1 VDLNQDQLAEIDKLT
16 RYIKQMEG
24 IVRTSP
30 NPDQVARV
38 KRELQKYREKLKT
51 LYPDYDP
58 NSHQM
63 DDVRGQLGLD
73 GGGKAKTGGGGGA
86 ARSGGGEGHDILDK
100 FPVAKASPNCTDHD
114 VNFLATILHVIQK
127 EYWPA
132 ISEQH
137 TRMDFSLNQ
146 ERDTIRYHLDT
157 ALRNLK
163 ILTETVEEYAQAEK
177 QDFREQLL
185 KMKNKQTRVFLF
197 ETNDMLRLMREFMR
211 KVAGDIQQ
219 NGSAIQNKSDKIQF
233 NPKFEDATLLD
244 GYTIRDA
251 VLEFLELL
259 DQTIAQLRL
268 PQMKQGS

>member
-1 VDLNQDQLAEIDKLT
+1 MDLNQDQLTEIDKLT

-30 NPDQVARV
+30 NPDQVSRV

-51 LYPDYDP
+51 LYPDFDP
-58 NSHQM
+58 SQQHVE
-63 DDVRGQLGLD
+63 DVREALGLD
-73 GGGKAKTGGGGGA
+73 GGSSGKSSA
-86 ARSGGGEGHDILDK
+86 SGGGKSSGGGGHDILDK
-100 FPVAKASPNCTDHD
+100 FPVQKASPNCQDHD

-146 ERDTIRYHLDT
+146 ERDTVRHHLDT

-163 ILTETVEEYAQAEK
+163 ILTETIEEYAQAEK

-197 ETNDMLRLMREFMR
+197 ETNDVLRLLKEFMR
-211 KVAGDIQQ
+211 KVAADVQQ
-219 NGSAIQNKSDKIQF
+219 NGSGIQNKTELIQF
-233 NPKFEDATLLD
+233 NPKFEDATLLE

-268 PQMKQGS
+268 PQLKQGN

>member
-1 VDLNQDQLAEIDKLT
+1 VDLNQDQLTEIDKLT

-38 KRELQKYREKLKT
+38 KRELQKYREKLQV
-51 LYPDYDP
+51 LYPDFDP
-58 NSHQM
+58 AQQQV
-63 DDVRGQLGLD
+63 DDVRSELGLD
-73 GGGKAKTGGGGGA
+73 GSGKQQS
-86 ARSGGGEGHDILDK
+86 SGGGSASSSGGAGHDILEK

-146 ERDTIRYHLDT
+146 ERDTIRHHLDT

-211 KVAGDIQQ
+211 KVAGDIHQ
-219 NGSAIQNKSDKIQF
+219 NGSGVQNKSDKIQF
-233 NPKFEDATLLD
+233 NSKFEDATLLE

>member
-1 VDLNQDQLAEIDKLT
+1 MDLNQDQLSEIDKLT

-38 KRELQKYREKLKT
+38 KRELQKYREKLKVM
-51 LYPDYDP
+51 YPDFDP
-58 NSHQM
+58 GQQQV
-63 DDVRGQLGLD
+63 DDVRKELGLD
-73 GGGKAKTGGGGGA
+73 GGGS
-86 ARSGGGEGHDILDK
+86 SGSSAGSKSESSAITGHDILDK
-100 FPVAKASPNCTDHD
+100 FPVAKASPNCSDHD

-132 ISEQH
+132 ICEQH

-146 ERDTIRYHLDT
+146 ERDTVRHHLDT

-163 ILTETVEEYAQAEK
+163 ILTETIEEYAQAEK

-197 ETNDMLRLMREFMR
+197 ETNDMLRLLREFMR
-211 KVAGDIQQ
+211 KVADDIHQ
-219 NGSAIQNKSDKIQF
+219 NGSGVQNKSDRIQF
-233 NPKFEDATLLD
+233 NAKFEDATMLD
-244 GYTIRDA
+244 GYSIRDA

-268 PQMKQGS
+268 PQMKQGG